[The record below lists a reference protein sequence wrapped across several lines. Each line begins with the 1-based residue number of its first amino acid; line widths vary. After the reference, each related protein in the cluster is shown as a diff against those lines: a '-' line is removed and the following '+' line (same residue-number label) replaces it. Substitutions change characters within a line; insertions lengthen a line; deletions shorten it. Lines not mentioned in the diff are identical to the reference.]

1 MSSTRC
7 VHPLVALV
15 GPVGPLLSPPDEGT
29 IQPVPV
35 LPLDVD
41 YVKSPM
47 CDALSHHIIY
57 LSSRASHRQH
67 ASGTCT
73 LGGE

>member
-15 GPVGPLLSPPDEGT
+15 GPVGPLLSPPDEGMA
-29 IQPVPV
+29 QPVPV
-35 LPLDVD
+35 LPLNVD
-41 YVKSPM
+41 YVKSPL

-57 LSSRASHRQH
+57 LSSRASHRQR

-73 LGGE
+73 VGEE